1 MDNFLV
7 DKNSF
12 KGYFDEFDVVI
23 YFIGVIGSI
32 EENLVVFCM
41 EVLCGKVEENFEELK
56 VVVEELFMFE
66 WEDDDLWWE
75 SDSCLG
81 QSFLFFSSE
90 IIFSSLVVMSLG
102 FIKCLDFYSVIELK
116 KKL

>member
-12 KGYFDEFDVVI
+12 KGYFDEFDVLI

-32 EENLVVFCM
+32 EENLVV
-41 EVLCGKVEENFEELK
+41 LCIKVCRVEENFEELK

-81 QSFLFFSSE
+81 
-90 IIFSSLVVMSLG
+90 
-102 FIKCLDFYSVIELK
+102 
-116 KKL
+116 